1 MTDQNDSRPG
11 GAGPTTYDE
20 ASGYHWDIVKAQA
33 RYEELTDRDLY
44 ARSRAELEARGEY
57 DPARH
62 GTAAPEPLTVS
73 ERLELL
79 ANGEVLARYYRHP
92 AMLDHAVKAG
102 ASWEQIGAARSTS
115 ADQARQEHR
124 EWAEG
129 QHNLWTGTY
138 GGESGRSGLD
148 DAGYAEAIARA
159 GEPDP
164 AAAKACAAKHR
175 ILCAHADDDG

>member
-1 MTDQNDSRPG
+1 MTHKPDTEGQQAAANR
-11 GAGPTTYDE
+11 PTTYHD
-20 ASGYHWDIVKAQA
+20 ASGYDWDIVKAQA

-44 ARSRAELEARGEY
+44 AMSRADLEARGEY
-57 DPARH
+57 EPAEH
-62 GTAAPEPLTVS
+62 GTAIPEPLTLR

-102 ASWEQIGAARSTS
+102 ASWEQIGAARGTS
-115 ADQARQEHR
+115 AEQARQDYR

-129 QHNLWTGTY
+129 QHNLWRGEY
-138 GGESGRSGLD
+138 SDGGRFGLD

-159 GEPDP
+159 E
-164 AAAKACAAKHR
+164 AR
-175 ILCAHADDDG
+175 Q